1 MLKRFVNACDAI
13 AEWSGRIL
21 SIGEYVIMIVMLWQ
35 VSARYIF
42 KIRRSGQAISVC
54 TFSARWAFCP
64 ALIF

>member
-42 KIRRSGQAISVC
+42 KNPAVWISVC